1 MDKNNKEIVG
11 TVSFFDILGLLVQV
25 KDPSIREELKKSVD
39 NLTKQINNV
48 DTTLNRLLPKLPT
61 KEGSMFVT
69 VGKNGAMYQSIN
81 AALTYILS
89 KSISL
94 NNPATIFIYPGVYNE
109 QIVLDDF
116 HGISFIG
123 CGVENT
129 IIQSSGSYPD
139 CTLHVQG
146 DYSFYNMTII
156 NTNPSTYAVHS
167 DPVDKLTSGLV
178 EFRNCHIKGG
188 SNAIGYG
195 AGNNTELRIS
205 NCVLEASNS
214 PIYAHNCAYGGRSG
228 QKLTLLNN
236 LFYDNSEHMALLLD
250 DAGYTNG
257 GQVSQM
263 VCTIHGNVSN
273 YAGFTQMQ
281 FRKATGSPSTFTSYL
296 PINDSN
302 IICSAK
308 CSDNGNIPGM
318 NFGQGKYDISTYLL
332 MPPNKSYD
340 GKYRAS
346 IPINVYYANY
356 NTTLNNVTIPGIG
369 DVTSTFSIDSQ
380 SNEHFIFLISENDN
394 IAGRSVSVSISMI
407 VR

>member
-1 MDKNNKEIVG
+1 MDKVSYFNVLGEIAQVEDP
-11 TVSFFDILGLLVQV
+11 TIRQEVQT
-25 KDPSIREELKKSVD
+25 SIDELTEK
-39 NLTKQINNV
+39 INTV
-48 DTTLNRLLPKLPT
+48 DTNLNSLLTRLPIKD
-61 KEGSMFVT
+61 GSMFVT
-69 VGKNGAMYQSIN
+69 VGKTGAMYQSIN
-81 AALTYILS
+81 AALAYILS
-89 KSISL
+89 KSVSL
-94 NNPATIFIYPGVYNE
+94 NKPATVFIYPGMYNE
-109 QIVLDDF
+109 QIVLDDV

-123 CGVENT
+123 CGVGKT
-129 IIQSSGSYPD
+129 LIQSSGAYPD
-139 CTLHVQG
+139 CTLHIQG
-146 DYSFYNMTII
+146 DYSFYNMSII
-156 NTNPSTYAVHS
+156 NNNPSTYAVHS

-178 EFRNCHIKGG
+178 EFRNCYIKGG

-195 AGNNTELRIS
+195 AGNNTELRVY
-205 NCVLEASNS
+205 NCVLEASSS
-214 PIYAHNCAYGGRSG
+214 PIYAHNCAYGGRTG

-346 IPINVYYANY
+346 IPIDVYYANY
-356 NTTLNNVTIPGIG
+356 STTLNNVTIPGIG
-369 DVTSTFSIDSQ
+369 DVTSTFAIDSQ
-380 SNEHFIFLISENDN
+380 SNEHFLFLVSENDN
-394 IAGRSVSVSISMI
+394 VAGRSVSVSISMV

>member
-1 MDKNNKEIVG
+1 MDKVSYFNVLGEIAQVEDPTIRKEVQTSIDEL
-11 TVSFFDILGLLVQV
+11 TVQINT
-25 KDPSIREELKKSVD
+25 VD
-39 NLTKQINNV
+39 NTLNSLLTK
-48 DTTLNRLLPKLPT
+48 LPIT
-61 KEGSMFVT
+61 NDSMFVT
-69 VGKNGAMYQSIN
+69 VGKTGAMYQTIN
-81 AALTYILS
+81 DALAYIKG
-89 KSISL
+89 KSPSP
-94 NNPATIFIYPGVYNE
+94 NNPATVFIYPGVYNE
-109 QIVLDDF
+109 QIILNDL
-116 HGISFIG
+116 HGIAFIG
-123 CGVENT
+123 CGVGKT
-129 IIQSSGSYPD
+129 VIQSNGAYPD

-146 DYSFYNMTII
+146 DYSFYNMTILNN
-156 NTNPSTYAVHS
+156 NTSTYAIHS
-167 DPVDKLTSGLV
+167 DPVDKLTSGVV

-195 AGNNTELRIS
+195 AGNNTELRVI
-205 NCVLEASNS
+205 NCILEASSS
-214 PIYAHNCAYGGRSG
+214 PIYAHNCAYSGRDG
-228 QKLTLLNN
+228 QKLTLLDN
-236 LFYDNSEHMALLLD
+236 LFYDNPEHMALLLD

-263 VCTIHGNVSN
+263 ICTIHGNVSN
-273 YAGFTQMQ
+273 YAGFTQIQ
-281 FRKATGSPSTFTSYL
+281 FRKATGIPSTFTSYL

-308 CSDNGNIPGM
+308 CSENGNIPGM

-369 DVTSTFSIDSQ
+369 DVTNTFAIDSQ
-380 SNEHFIFLISENDN
+380 SNEHFIFLTSENDN
-394 IAGRSVSVSISMI
+394 IAGRALSVSISMV

>member
-1 MDKNNKEIVG
+1 MDKDNKEIIG
-11 TVSFFDILGLLVQV
+11 NVSFFDILGLLVQV
-25 KDPSIREELKKSVD
+25 KDPSIRGEVNTSVD
-39 NLTKQINNV
+39 LLTEQINNV
-48 DTTLNRLLPKLPT
+48 NTTLNSLLTKLPT
-61 KEGSMFVT
+61 TDGSMFVT
-69 VGKNGAMYQSIN
+69 VGRTGAMFQSIN
-81 AALTYILS
+81 AALAYILS

-94 NNPATIFIYPGVYNE
+94 SNPATVFIYPGVYNE
-109 QIVLDDF
+109 QIVLDDV
-116 HGISFIG
+116 HGLSFIG
-123 CGVENT
+123 CGVGKT
-129 IIQSSGSYPD
+129 VIQSSGAYPD

-156 NTNPSTYAVHS
+156 NTNHSTYAVHS
-167 DPVDKLTSGLV
+167 DPVDKLTSGVV

-195 AGNNTELRIS
+195 AGNNTELRVV
-205 NCVLEASNS
+205 NCVLEASSS
-214 PIYAHNCAYGGRSG
+214 PIYAHNCSYGGRTG

-281 FRKATGSPSTFTSYL
+281 FRKATGSPSTFTTYL
-296 PINDSN
+296 PVNDSN

-318 NFGQGKYDISTYLL
+318 NFGQGKYDISTYLV
-332 MPPNKSYD
+332 MPSNKSYD

-356 NTTLNNVTIPGIG
+356 NTTLNSVTIPGIG

-380 SNEHFIFLISENDN
+380 SNEHFIFLASENDN
-394 IAGRSVSVSISMI
+394 VAGITVSVSISMI